1 MNVRQDVVIVSMAV
15 VNELVCLQYVV
26 KITSSD
32 YAMIFVLV
40 NGYSCKMSLVFGP
53 VMLIM

>member
-40 NGYSCKMSLVFGP
+40 NGYSCKTSLVFGP